1 MSVASCA
8 RRRPLLT
15 IPGVAVHQSERVS
28 VLVTVC
34 SRHCGRR
41 SFDALARVLGNLLGH
56 PFADA
61 KALLQV
67 TEALQSLVVT
77 VGEGEE
83 IAIDEASA
91 GHGLFCLQKR
101 KSDHGRRVKPVG
113 SAMCACTS
121 SGLAAR
127 LSLGELLLGLSA
139 CCLRASAQRM
149 HAFLLLLIGF

>member
-77 VGEGEE
+77 VGKGEE

-101 KSDHGRRVKPVG
+101 KSDPDRRVKPVG
-113 SAMCACTS
+113 SATVSCTS
-121 SGLAAR
+121 SETAKVWLHVSR
-127 LSLGELLLGLSA
+127 
-139 CCLRASAQRM
+139 
-149 HAFLLLLIGF
+149 